1 MLSLAKNSPKP
12 QQGTHSMRQAG
23 RDGSRASCWSPDFSL
38 RFVKQPQGC
47 TPTLRARWLALLLAA
62 IKLRV
67 GYVVAAHGVGL
78 LLLGCSQAASAA
90 DPTSPKDSTLPTI
103 QAPQPLA
110 AQESLD
116 VVYVQRGDLALK
128 GDIFV
133 PEGPGPFPG
142 VLMVHGGAWQRGSKR
157 RFGPAAK
164 ELAGHGFT
172 VMSIDYRLAPQF
184 KFPAQ
189 LEDCRE
195 AVRFMRREAARY
207 KIDPAHLGGC
217 GYSAGGHLVCLLATE
232 DPPPADPAANK
243 PLVSTRLQ
251 AVAAGGV
258 PCDFRSLDPDST
270 FLAYWLGGTPRQCPD
285 KYLAASPRAFVSADD
300 PPMFFYHGQND
311 WLVPILSPESMVKS
325 LHNFQV
331 PAELFVVPGASHMQ
345 AQFDRKAMAAAADFL
360 QRTLKPAKP

>member
-1 MLSLAKNSPKP
+1 MLRKLA
-12 QQGTHSMRQAG
+12 AY
-23 RDGSRASCWSPDFSL
+23 L
-38 RFVKQPQGC
+38 
-47 TPTLRARWLALLLAA
+47 LLLAVGCQPAVSGNARA
-62 IKLRV
+62 I
-67 GYVVAAHGVGL
+67 ATPPAEH
-78 LLLGCSQAASAA
+78 SA
-90 DPTSPKDSTLPTI
+90 
-103 QAPQPLA
+103 QPAQNTA
-110 AQESLD
+110 AQESFD
-116 VVYVQRGDLALK
+116 VVYVKRGDLELR

-133 PEGPGPFPG
+133 PEGAGPFPG
-142 VLMVHGGAWQRGSKR
+142 VLMVHGGAWQRGSKQ
-157 RFGPAAK
+157 RFAPVAK
-164 ELAGHGFT
+164 ELAGQGFT

-189 LEDCRE
+189 LEDCRD

-232 DPPPADPAANK
+232 DPPLADPAAAADK
-243 PLVSTRLQ
+243 PFISTRLQ

-311 WLVPILSPESMVKS
+311 WLVPLLSPESMVKS
-325 LHNFQV
+325 LHDSKV
-331 PAELFVVPGASHMQ
+331 AAELFVVPGASHMQ
-345 AQFDRKAMAAAADFL
+345 AQFDRKAMAAAVGFL

>member
-1 MLSLAKNSPKP
+1 MSP
-12 QQGTHSMRQAG
+12 G
-23 RDGSRASCWSPDFSL
+23 FSL
-38 RFVKQPQGC
+38 RFIKQPKGC
-47 TPTLRARWLALLLAA
+47 TPTWGAWNLQLGACLLLFAVGCQPAVSGNAIAIAA
-62 IKLRV
+62 PPDEH
-67 GYVVAAHGVGL
+67 AA
-78 LLLGCSQAASAA
+78 QPAQ
-90 DPTSPKDSTLPTI
+90 TSPETNRGLSRPAHHD
-103 QAPQPLA
+103 AARDA

-116 VVYVQRGDLALK
+116 VVYVKRGDLELK

-133 PEGPGPFPG
+133 PEGAGPFPG

-157 RFGPAAK
+157 RFAPAAK

-189 LEDCRE
+189 LEDCRD

-232 DPPPADPAANK
+232 DPPPADPAAADK
-243 PLVSTRLQ
+243 PLISTRLQ

-258 PCDFRSLDPDST
+258 PCDFRSLDPDSQ
-270 FLAYWLGGTPRQCPD
+270 FLAYWLGGTLRQCPD
-285 KYLAASPRAFVSADD
+285 KYLAASPLAFVSADD
-300 PPMFFYHGQND
+300 PPMFLYHGQND
-311 WLVPILSPESMVKS
+311 WLVPMLSPESMVKS
-325 LHNFQV
+325 LHDSQV

-345 AQFDRKAMAAAADFL
+345 AQFDQKAMAAAVGFL
-360 QRTLKPAKP
+360 QKTLKPAKP